1 MATKKEVL
9 KQSQEAIGEFFEL
22 AKYLFGDDAPYDINE
37 IPEDS
42 PFYERAKSISDEM
55 ELDWQGMSH
64 EDSNRV
70 MLNMLG
76 DAFAAIEP
84 DEHYDAILTI
94 SFKKVE

>member
-9 KQSQEAIGEFFEL
+9 KQSQEAIGEFFKL

-55 ELDWQGMSH
+55 ELDWQGMLMQEESQ
-64 EDSNRV
+64 ESDRKITAMSIRQ
-70 MLNMLG
+70 LG
-76 DAFAAIEP
+76 
-84 DEHYDAILTI
+84 
-94 SFKKVE
+94 